1 MTYFIIVITIITFMK
16 EERLMAIRKLTKV
29 GNSLGITFPVD
40 MLKTANLAFGD
51 ELEVEFKGEEIIL
64 RKNKNVKLPKGV
76 DAEFMEMLSDVIK
89 EHDEAFKGLVDR

>member
-1 MTYFIIVITIITFMK
+1 
-16 EERLMAIRKLTKV
+16 MAIRKLTKV
-29 GNSLGITFPVD
+29 GNSLGITFPVE

-64 RKNKNVKLPKGV
+64 RKNKNGNLPKGV

>member
-1 MTYFIIVITIITFMK
+1 MTNVIIVITIITFMK

-29 GNSLGITFPVD
+29 GNSLGITFPVE

>member
-1 MTYFIIVITIITFMK
+1 
-16 EERLMAIRKLTKV
+16 MAIRKLTKV
-29 GNSLGITFPVD
+29 GNSLGITFPVE

-51 ELEVEFKGEEIIL
+51 ELEVEFKGGEIIL
-64 RKNKNVKLPKGV
+64 RKNKNVKLPQGV

>member
-1 MTYFIIVITIITFMK
+1 
-16 EERLMAIRKLTKV
+16 MAIRKLTKV
-29 GNSLGITFPVD
+29 GNSLGITFPVE

-89 EHDEAFKGLVDR
+89 EHDEASKGESLIFSRV

>member
-1 MTYFIIVITIITFMK
+1 
-16 EERLMAIRKLTKV
+16 MAIRKLTKV
-29 GNSLGITFPVD
+29 GNSLGITFPME

>member
-1 MTYFIIVITIITFMK
+1 
-16 EERLMAIRKLTKV
+16 MAIRKLTKV
-29 GNSLGITFPVD
+29 GNSLGITFPVE

-76 DAEFMEMLSDVIK
+76 DAEFMEMLSGVIK